1 MSSLSVSLTAQVLLP
16 RSGRNPLQ
24 NAALQP
30 QSWLLE
36 GPKVRE
42 KSMQNLL
49 GHSAAWRGRGLKVRL
64 PRWLWAGRPHRIRLG
79 KRHSGQIVRFEG
91 YKDFKVTAYFFTKTQ
106 QDFTK
111 TRKIP
116 ERFQETSRH
125 FVDACRLEP
134 ELRRTDE
141 CCRLEPKERCSD
153 AECCVV
159 VSV

>member
-1 MSSLSVSLTAQVLLP
+1 MIAQVLLP